1 MCGLRP
7 QQAFRLRAGRD
18 LLDNVRRV
26 PAQAGE
32 HHRAEGV
39 LERETAEEEAGRRV
53 DPAAVLPRP
62 AVVAD
67 YRQVDPVEGL
77 PEAGAPDD
85 VGDVEHPSVI
95 QHRSRVGRHRGHPS
109 VDHLDADFGEVL
121 RLDPEPWSAVVAH
134 RLHLLAPHRGASS
147 LTARRCQAE
156 AACIAGRIREN
167 APDSVQIG
175 DDCGGSAGAARRRQ

>member
-1 MCGLRP
+1 MCGPRP
-7 QQAFRLRAGRD
+7 QQALRLRPGRD

-26 PAQAGE
+26 PAHAGE
-32 HHRAEGV
+32 TIELKAYWNEDRRRRG
-39 LERETAEEEAGRRV
+39 RRRV

-95 QHRSRVGRHRGHPS
+95 QHRSPAGRHRGHPS

-121 RLDPEPWSAVVAH
+121 RLDPEPRTPW
-134 RLHLLAPHRGASS
+134 
-147 LTARRCQAE
+147 RRT
-156 AACIAGRIREN
+156 ACI
-167 APDSVQIG
+167 SL
-175 DDCGGSAGAARRRQ
+175 